1 MRDLFFW
8 FATVLTVFLCNIAST
23 VATDAA
29 KPNVLFIAV
38 DDLNHWVGH
47 LGRNPQTKTPNID
60 RLAKM
65 GVTFTNAHCAAPVCN
80 PSRAAL
86 LSGMRPGTTG
96 IYDNGQPFELAI
108 NADQSLV
115 TQFRKAGYETLGMG
129 KLWHGGLGFP
139 EQWTATGGA
148 EHKDISAG
156 GKLEDRSIGGIKF
169 GVLNAGDEAVPDTA
183 IADYVIEELSKSHE
197 KPFFLTA
204 GFHKPHMP
212 WNVPKKYFDMH
223 PLNQIQLPPTKDGD
237 LSDIPPAGIK
247 MAKPDGD
254 HKQVL
259 ESGRWKEAV
268 QAYLAAISYLDG
280 QVGRLLDALEKSP
293 NRDNTIICLW
303 GDHGWHL
310 GEKEHW
316 RKFALWEEATRAPF
330 IWIVP
335 GVTKAGSTCS
345 RPVDFMSIY
354 PTLCDLTG
362 VAIPLHVEGRSIRSL
377 LADPASSEPHF
388 AITTFGRNNHAIR
401 DDRWRF
407 IRYADGG
414 EELYDHKTDPY
425 EWTNVAAL
433 PEHYDLKVQLA
444 AHFPTVNNPTASGD
458 SAEKAKGKNGGKKK
472 KQIEKVKSAKDPKLN
487 AMYRGADAA
496 PLAEATPVSLQTSSK
511 RPTNIVFFVVDDLGQ
526 RDLGCFGSTFYDTP
540 HLDRLAKHGAMF
552 PNAYAACPVC
562 SPTRASI
569 MTGQYPQRTGITDY
583 IGAAQPDKWK
593 RNTPHLPAPYAE
605 HLALE
610 NVTIAEALKAHGYST
625 FFAGKWHLGGDGFL
639 PEDQGFDINLGG
651 MERGG
656 PNGGKKYFSPYGN
669 PKLPDGPDGEHLP
682 DRLASEAAKFIDTNR
697 DKPFFVYLPFYSV
710 HTPLMARPDLVE
722 KYTEKKS
729 HLEKTDVFGDELP
742 RKVRLTQDHAVYA
755 GMVEAMDQAVGKVV
769 AKLDELGLADDTLVI
784 MTSDNGGLS
793 TSEGSPTSNLPL
805 RAGKGWLY
813 EGGTRVSLI
822 MRWPGVISPGVVNET
837 CVISPDY
844 FPTILEAAG
853 LPPEP
858 DHHKD
863 GVSHVASLKSGE
875 PTGSRPL
882 FWHYPH
888 YGNQGGAPGAA
899 ILDGDW
905 KLIEWF
911 DSDTIELFNLAS
923 DPGETTNVAAGN
935 MEHVNRLQEKLHA
948 WQSDVGAVKTTVNPD
963 YDSSKKNGRG

>member
-1 MRDLFFW
+1 MQIFQLR
-8 FATVLTVFLCNIAST
+8 FAV
-23 VATDAA
+23 VALAVA
-29 KPNVLFIAV
+29 LSGLNVHAENNQKPNVLFIAV

-47 LGRNPQTKTPNID
+47 LGRNPQTKTPNLD
-60 RLAKM
+60 RLARM

-108 NADQSLV
+108 SGEQSLV

-139 EQWTATGGA
+139 EQWTATGGR
-148 EHKDISAG
+148 EG
-156 GKLEDRSIGGIKF
+156 GDNLAKGTLDDRSIGGIKF
-169 GVLNAGDEAVPDTA
+169 GVLNADDDAVPDTR
-183 IADYVIEELSKSHE
+183 IADYVVKELGKKHDQ
-197 KPFFLTA
+197 PFFLTA

-212 WNVPKKYFDMH
+212 WNVPQKYFDMH
-223 PLNQIQLPPTKDGD
+223 PLDEIQLPPVKNGD
-237 LSDIPPAGIK
+237 LSDIPSAGIK

-254 HKQVL
+254 HRQVL

-268 QAYLAAISYLDG
+268 QAYLATITYLDG
-280 QVGRLLDALEKSP
+280 QVGRLLDALEASP

-330 IWIVP
+330 IWVVP
-335 GVTKAGSTCS
+335 GVTKPAQVCN

-354 PTLCDLTG
+354 PTLCDLAG
-362 VAIPLHVEGRSIRSL
+362 VAIPSWVEGKSIRSL
-377 LADPASSEPHF
+377 LENPASSEPHI
-388 AITTFGRNNHAIR
+388 ALTTFGRNNHALR
-401 DDRWRF
+401 DDRWRY

-414 EELYDHKTDPY
+414 EELYDHASDPY
-425 EWTNVAAL
+425 EWTNVASL
-433 PEHYDLKVQLA
+433 PEHASLKIQLA
-444 AHFPTVNNPTASGD
+444 THIPAVNNPQVKTDATEKSG
-458 SAEKAKGKNGGKKK
+458 GKGGKKGGRK
-472 KQIEKVKSAKDPKLN
+472 KQKQDAK
-487 AMYRGADAA
+487 
-496 PLAEATPVSLQTSSK
+496 ATPVSLKTVAP
-511 RPTNIVFFVVDDLGQ
+511 RRTNVVFFVVDDLGQ
-526 RDLGCFGSTFYDTP
+526 RDLSCYGSSFYETP
-540 HLDRLAKHGAMF
+540 NLDRLAREGALF

-562 SPTRASI
+562 SPTRASLL
-569 MTGQYPQRTGITDY
+569 TGKYPQRTGITDY

-593 RNTPHLPAPYAE
+593 RNTPHLPAPYAGQ
-605 HLALE
+605 LALE
-610 NVTIAEALKAHGYST
+610 EVTIAESLKSHGYAT
-625 FFAGKWHLGGDGFL
+625 FFGGKWHLGGDGFS
-639 PEDQGFDINLGG
+639 PEDQGFDINMGG
-651 MERGG
+651 IERGG
-656 PNGGKKYFSPYGN
+656 PYGGKKYFSPYGN

-682 DRLASEAAKFIDTNR
+682 DRLATEAAKFITANQ

-710 HTPLMARPDLVE
+710 HTPLMARPDLVA
-722 KYTEKKS
+722 KYQKKRAT
-729 HLEKTDVFGDELP
+729 LERTDVFGDEPP

-755 GMVEAMDQAVGKVV
+755 GMVEAMDQAVGKVI
-769 AKLDELGLADDTLVI
+769 AKLDELKLADDTIVI

-793 TSEGSPTSNLPL
+793 TSEGSPTANLPL

-813 EGGTRVSLI
+813 EGGNRVSLI
-822 MRWPGVISPGVVNET
+822 IRLPGVVPAGVVNESH
-837 CVISPDY
+837 VISPDY

-853 LPPEP
+853 LPLEP

-863 GVSHVASLKSGE
+863 GVSHLASLKSGE
-875 PTGSRPL
+875 PTAGRPI

-899 ILDGDW
+899 VRDGDW

-911 DSDTIELFNLAS
+911 DSDSVELFHLAL
-923 DPGETTNVAAGN
+923 DPGETKNLASEDPART
-935 MEHVNRLQEKLHA
+935 ESLLQKLHQ
-948 WQSDVGAVKTTVNPD
+948 WQDDVGAIRSSVNPAF
-963 YDSSKKNGRG
+963 DSSKPSGRK